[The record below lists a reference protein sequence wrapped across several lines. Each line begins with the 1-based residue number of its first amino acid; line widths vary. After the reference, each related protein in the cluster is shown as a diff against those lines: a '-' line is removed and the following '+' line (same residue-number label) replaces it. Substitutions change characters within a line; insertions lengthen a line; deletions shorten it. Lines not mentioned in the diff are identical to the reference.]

1 MWNEPDLDGFW
12 SGSNN
17 QFFNLLA
24 GAYPV
29 AKSMAPS
36 TTFLAAAPTYLG
48 LATGWFAE
56 AYTHASY
63 KPGSGGSYDGQAI
76 HPYMS
81 PADLPPTSPPS
92 NWSIR
97 GIETLQ
103 TLRSSHGDTS
113 PLWATEWGWSTHTN
127 TGGEAN
133 HQKGI
138 TEAQQA
144 TFTLTGYGML
154 AAYGLAAAYIYTDVD
169 MAQTSDPH
177 ERNFGLLRTNYTEK
191 PVVQTLRDAWAGG
204 HLPAPPDGTALEER
218 VTALEAQLAEL
229 ATHLGAAAG
238 DLGT

>member
-1 MWNEPDLDGFW
+1 
-12 SGSNN
+12 
-17 QFFNLLA
+17 
-24 GAYPV
+24 
-29 AKSMAPS
+29 
-36 TTFLAAAPTYLG
+36 
-48 LATGWFAE
+48 
-56 AYTHASY
+56 
-63 KPGSGGSYDGQAI
+63 
-76 HPYMS
+76 MS
-81 PADLPPTSPPS
+81 PADLPPTAPAS

-103 TLRSSHGDTS
+103 ALRAANGDTS
-113 PLWATEWGWSTHTN
+113 PLWATEWGWSTHSN

-144 TFTLTGYGML
+144 SFTLTGYGML

-204 HLPAPPDGTALEER
+204 SLPAPPDGTALEER

-229 ATHLGAAAG
+229 AAHLGAAAG
-238 DLGT
+238 DLET